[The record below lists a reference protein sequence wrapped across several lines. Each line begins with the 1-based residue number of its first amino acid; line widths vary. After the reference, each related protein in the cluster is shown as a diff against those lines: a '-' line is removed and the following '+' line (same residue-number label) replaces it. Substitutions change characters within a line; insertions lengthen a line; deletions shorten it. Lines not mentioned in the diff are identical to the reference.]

1 MATSPSASSN
11 AESAPRFDRAAVQQ
25 NTRRAAERFIAPFA
39 RTGITPNGLTVLGFL
54 LNVLAGAVLAYGA
67 FVLGGLLVLI
77 GGAFDM
83 FDGAMARATNRK
95 TVFGE
100 FLDST
105 MDRFSEAVVFLGLAV
120 AYLLHEPLG
129 WLDVAG
135 VVMCFLVM
143 IGSIMISYTRA
154 KAEGLNLD
162 CEVGWLQRPERI
174 IAVGVGLLLYAV
186 SPYIPLIVLAVLA
199 VMTHFTVGQRVA
211 HVRRLTATSSSS

>member
-1 MATSPSASSN
+1 
-11 AESAPRFDRAAVQQ
+11 
-25 NTRRAAERFIAPFA
+25 
-39 RTGITPNGLTVLGFL
+39 L
-54 LNVLAGAVLAYGA
+54 LNVLAGAVLGYGA
-67 FVLGGLLVLI
+67 FVPGGFLVLV

-105 MDRFSEAVVFLGLAV
+105 MDRFSEAAVFLGLAV
-120 AYLLHEPLG
+120 AYLLHEPQG
-129 WLDVAG
+129 WVDVAG

-154 KAEGLNLD
+154 KAEGLDLD

-174 IAVGVGLLLYAV
+174 IVVGVGLLLHAV
-186 SPYIPLIVLAVLA
+186 SPFIPLAMLAALTVL
-199 VMTHFTVGQRVA
+199 THFTVAQRVA
-211 HVRRLTATSSSS
+211 HVRRLTASV